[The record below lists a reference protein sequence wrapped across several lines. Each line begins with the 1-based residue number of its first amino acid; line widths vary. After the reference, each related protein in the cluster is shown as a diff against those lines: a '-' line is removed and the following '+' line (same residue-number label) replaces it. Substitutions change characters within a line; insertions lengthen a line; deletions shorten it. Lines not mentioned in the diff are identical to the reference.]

1 MYQQKIL
8 FTMTSARYIKNFRQ
22 INDWCAIFMRNVPR
36 LGETL
41 HDIKTDI
48 KWKSLLHEAV

>member
-41 HDIKTDI
+41 HDIKTDF
-48 KWKSLLHEAV
+48 KWKSLLREAV